1 MMLDVSIRK
10 HRKYSVF
17 PKEYLY
23 SEHENGNLGD
33 ALNNNLKH
41 FEAISDIMK
50 DEEIESVK
58 VDFSITVDG
67 GNYACSSVEIGSRAL
82 PENLRV
88 LNKGLSE
95 CWLNFHRDVLGQ
107 E

>member
-1 MMLDVSIRK
+1 MLLDVSIQK
-10 HRKYSVF
+10 HRKYSVM

-41 FEAISDIMK
+41 FEEISAVMET
-50 DEEIESVK
+50 EEFESVK
-58 VDFSITVDG
+58 VEFSITVDG
-67 GNYACSSVEIGSRAL
+67 GNYACSSVEIGSRAKA
-82 PENLRV
+82 ENIRV

-95 CWLNFHRDVLGQ
+95 CWLKFHRDVLGQ